1 MPTMLFLRVR
11 AVHQRPN
18 RLDADVGREDEELD
32 GHQLWARSSALWER
46 VREPV
51 KRQTITTLAKP
62 SMAESMPNPIR
73 AMDPA
78 TMPATM
84 ATTPSRA
91 I

>member
-1 MPTMLFLRVR
+1 V
-11 AVHQRPN
+11 
-18 RLDADVGREDEELD
+18 D
-32 GHQLWARSSALWER
+32 S

-84 ATTPSRA
+84 ATRPSRA
-91 I
+91 M